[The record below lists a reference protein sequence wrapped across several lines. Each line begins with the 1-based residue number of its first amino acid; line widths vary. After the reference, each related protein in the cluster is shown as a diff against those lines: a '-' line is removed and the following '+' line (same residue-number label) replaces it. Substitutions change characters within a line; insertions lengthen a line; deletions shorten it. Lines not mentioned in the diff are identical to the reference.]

1 MVNDGIRFPQINY
14 RINRLHDP
22 IGANFRIVIYVQG
35 IHSGE
40 PATSFSNVGDF
51 YTDPTNL
58 SISAKS
64 NYTVSYNA
72 NNGSNPPTN
81 QTKWYNENLTLSST
95 RPTRT
100 GYTFKGWSTTQ
111 NGSVSYQPG
120 GSFNSNA
127 NTTLWAVWQINTH
140 TITYNANG
148 GSGAP
153 GSTTKNYGQA
163 QTVSSTKPTRMNYD
177 FKGWSLS
184 QNGAAQYSGG
194 QTISDYTNHT
204 LYAVWEYRTDLPTI
218 TNLSIERCETD
229 GTLSDEGKTGLIS
242 FDWSAPRKCK
252 QIKITFTGLTNV
264 VTKTYTS
271 EEDKKSDH
279 YSAIV
284 CQNLFLMENSYKVI
298 IAIDDYDNGETI
310 VSGLL
315 TKGADVPIDVYKDG
329 KGVAFGKYAEEEN
342 VMDVNFKARYWKG
355 QKMWE
360 TDNTSNTQRWHYLGQ
375 VQINRQGDYAHFK
388 IFGGDGQNSEL
399 WQNMLMDIILKKGFQ
414 SEPSTTKYVGVT
426 YTVHK
431 MNHHKYNTDDVK
443 VKVLCRT
450 VGYAEVYVY
459 FSWSYSTIRYTV
471 DGVFD
476 DFIRGNMTEMT
487 TLPTDGVEQPCIGG
501 VVPILYNGD
510 LTTIRSFRIPKNG
523 DQGYGLCNSDGVSI
537 IRDFNNRNVTVDA
550 TGNELFLGFQ
560 NTVGINI
567 LDGRAKFD
575 GNGHLLINSG
585 NSYPSRIF
593 LGNRNANLGD
603 TELRTQSKSLDIGI
617 GNDAAGAFRIWNF
630 THSKDVLRC
639 NSSGVNTFNGHANGD
654 VALKSQIWYG
664 SWHSI
669 VLTRSDDTWLN
680 IMLYGSNTL
689 KEGSYSIANDFKLY
703 TIGKSANVELTIPRS
718 AIASINRADWGF
730 EVNVRRS
737 GISGDTQGGY
747 NGIAIVSSGN
757 LVLRST

>member
-1 MVNDGIRFPQINY
+1 MANSGMRFPQINY
-14 RINRLHDP
+14 RISRLHDP
-22 IGANFRIVIYVQG
+22 IGANFRIVIYVEG
-35 IHSGE
+35 ITSSE
-40 PATSFSNVGDF
+40 PATSFSNAGDF

-72 NNGSNPPTN
+72 NDGSNPPTN

-140 TITYNANG
+140 TVSYNANG

-194 QTISDYTNHT
+194 QTISDYANHT

-218 TNLSIERCETD
+218 NNLSIERCEED

-252 QIKITFTGLTNV
+252 QIKITFTGLSNV
-264 VTKTYTS
+264 ITTTYTS

-279 YSAIV
+279 YSNIV
-284 CQNLFLMENSYKVI
+284 CKNLFLMENSYKVI
-298 IAIDDYDNGETI
+298 ITIDDYDNGETI
-310 VSGLL
+310 ITGLL

-459 FSWSYSTIRYTV
+459 FSWNYSTIRYTV

-476 DFIRGNMTEMT
+476 DFIRGNMTEMES
-487 TLPTDGVEQPCIGG
+487 LPTDGVEQPCIGG
-501 VVPILYNGD
+501 VIPILYNGD

-537 IRDFNNRNVTVDA
+537 IRDFNNKNVTVDA
-550 TGNELFLGFQ
+550 TGGELFLGFQ
-560 NTVGINI
+560 NTNQINMF
-567 LDGRAKFD
+567 GGEYRF
-575 GNGHLLINSG
+575 
-585 NSYPSRIF
+585 
-593 LGNRNANLGD
+593 
-603 TELRTQSKSLDIGI
+603 E
-617 GNDAAGAFRIWNF
+617 
-630 THSKDVLRC
+630 
-639 NSSGVNTFNGHANGD
+639 SSGRLTITNSNSNDTF
-654 VALKSQIWYG
+654 
-664 SWHSI
+664 
-669 VLTRSDDTWLN
+669 
-680 IMLYGSNTL
+680 
-689 KEGSYSIANDFKLY
+689 LY
-703 TIGKSANVELTIPRS
+703 THRT
-718 AIASINRADWGF
+718 
-730 EVNVRRS
+730 
-737 GISGDTQGGY
+737 DTN
-747 NGIAIVSSGN
+747 NGLKFGVGS
-757 LVLRST
+757 RWRK

>member
-14 RINRLHDP
+14 RISRAHDP
-22 IGANFRIVIYVQG
+22 MGANFRIVIYVEG
-35 IHSGE
+35 LYSRL
-40 PATSFSNVGDF
+40 PATSFSNANDF

-58 SISAKS
+58 SIFAKS
-64 NYTVSYNA
+64 NYIVSYNA

-100 GYTFKGWSTTQ
+100 GYTFKGWATSSSAT
-111 NGSVSYQPG
+111 SASIQPG
-120 GSFNSNA
+120 ATYTANSGI
-127 NTTLWAVWQINTH
+127 TYYAVWQINTH

-184 QNGAAQYSGG
+184 QNGAVQYSGG

-298 IAIDDYDNGETI
+298 ITIDDYDNGETT
-310 VSGLL
+310 VSCLL

-329 KGVAFGKYAEEEN
+329 KGIAFGKYAEEEN

-399 WQNMLMDIILKKGFQ
+399 HQNMLMDIILKKGFQ

-426 YTVHK
+426 YTVYK

-459 FSWSYSTIRYTV
+459 FSWNYSTIRYTV

-476 DFIRGNMTEMT
+476 DFIRGNMTEMAS
-487 TLPTDGVEQPCIGG
+487 LPTDGVEQPCIGG
-501 VVPILYNGD
+501 VIPILYNGN

-537 IRDFNNRNVTVDA
+537 IRDFNNQNVTVDA
-550 TGNELFLGFQ
+550 TGGELFLGFQ
-560 NTVGINI
+560 NTNQINMFGGKYI
-567 LDGRAKFD
+567 FKKD
-575 GNGHLLINSG
+575 
-585 NSYPSRIF
+585 SY
-593 LGNRNANLGD
+593 L
-603 TELRTQSKSLDIGI
+603 EMK
-617 GNDAAGAFRIWNF
+617 
-630 THSKDVLRC
+630 
-639 NSSGVNTFNGHANGD
+639 NSSGVDTMVIMSRTDTNNTIRFG
-654 VALKSQIWYG
+654 IG
-664 SWHSI
+664 SRW
-669 VLTRSDDTWLN
+669 
-680 IMLYGSNTL
+680 
-689 KEGSYSIANDFKLY
+689 
-703 TIGKSANVELTIPRS
+703 
-718 AIASINRADWGF
+718 
-730 EVNVRRS
+730 
-737 GISGDTQGGY
+737 
-747 NGIAIVSSGN
+747 
-757 LVLRST
+757 